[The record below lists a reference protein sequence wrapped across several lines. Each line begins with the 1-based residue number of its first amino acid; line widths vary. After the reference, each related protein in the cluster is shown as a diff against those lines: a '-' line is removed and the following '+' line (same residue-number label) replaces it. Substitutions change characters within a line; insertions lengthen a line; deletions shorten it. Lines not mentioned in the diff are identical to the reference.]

1 MKFFTL
7 FPLFLFP
14 LEDYS
19 MLTWDQI
26 VVAMFLFP
34 TVHFTSLEATC
45 IWISGGFRLISL
57 NFLEIFLNNSQ
68 NSLRCSFSIFSIDFR
83 PMCWR
88 GPDRVFMRWW
98 CNWLW
103 VVTYCPT
110 SLFSLI
116 FMAQTEDHK
125 PVHKLQEFFLGL
137 PTSCCAKQSSLSE
150 VEQLLR
156 GVSTEMFLDDSA
168 FDRGMC
174 QCMEHTITNLLSPTI
189 ISSAKSS
196 LRCKECW
203 KLPSSPNVDKLDIW
217 YWKSSMLFSNVSIFL
232 ANLIKIKTCRLCIA
246 AMGIF
251 WPGYFEELLRRQ

>member
-1 MKFFTL
+1 M
-7 FPLFLFP
+7 
-14 LEDYS
+14 LEG
-19 MLTWDQI
+19 TWSGI
-26 VVAMFLFP
+26 YEVV
-34 TVHFTSLEATC
+34 
-45 IWISGGFRLISL
+45 R
-57 NFLEIFLNNSQ
+57 
-68 NSLRCSFSIFSIDFR
+68 
-83 PMCWR
+83 
-88 GPDRVFMRWW
+88 W
-98 CNWLW
+98 CNCLW
-103 VVTYCPT
+103 PIVPLPYSVW
-110 SLFSLI
+110 SLLHKLRWCI
-116 FMAQTEDHK
+116 IHK
-125 PVHKLQEFFLGL
+125 PLHKLQEFFLGL

-156 GVSTEMFLDDSA
+156 GVSTEMFLDGSA

-232 ANLIKIKTCRLCIA
+232 ANLKKIKTCRLCIA